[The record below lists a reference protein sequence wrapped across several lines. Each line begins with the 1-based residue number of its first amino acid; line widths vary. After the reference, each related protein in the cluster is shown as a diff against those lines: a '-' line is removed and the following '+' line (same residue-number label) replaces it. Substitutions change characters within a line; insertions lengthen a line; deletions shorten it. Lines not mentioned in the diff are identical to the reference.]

1 MLDSSPQLP
10 AELVN
15 IIILDF
21 WYSEHSS
28 EDRIIFMTACPLLS
42 RIWKDV
48 FGSIISQDIHV
59 PNEGYLLYLSSIIR
73 NNNSLIYRSHLP
85 HSLRTITCDVDLV
98 DTTRD
103 TEPYTILSNLPNFI
117 GFRECFPNLTKITLE
132 IKYRVRGRCFR
143 FILSQQQLIQ
153 TRITIALDQ
162 ATTQFT
168 VLPVDWEIIAY
179 KPSHPDPDR
188 NWEMFLEDVTRCM
201 APGAL
206 SCFKKISF
214 QNMLSQSTYLNG
226 VRRFS
231 GHCIHTEWEGDVRG
245 INRRF
250 VKAAQLQRSFSENN
264 FFFLWTGSL
273 ILVEGCGYALQRC
286 SNGGATTL
294 TLGIFGPNRR
304 IGTLLL
310 WTNKLEE
317 VSESASFMLLPILVG
332 KAMAPVSYK
341 GNSLKTHNLTN
352 EICDEDTSHCE
363 C

>member
-1 MLDSSPQLP
+1 MLDPSPQLP

-73 NNNSLIYRSHLP
+73 NNNSLIYRFHLP

-103 TEPYTILSNLPNFI
+103 AAQEPYTILSNLPNFI
-117 GFRECFPNLTKITLE
+117 GFRKCFPNLTKVTLE

-143 FILSQQQLIQ
+143 FILSQQQIIQ
-153 TRITIALDQ
+153 TRISIALDQ
-162 ATTQFT
+162 ATTQFS

-179 KPSHPDPDR
+179 KPCHPDPDR

-206 SCFKKISF
+206 SCFREISF
-214 QNMLSQSTYLNG
+214 QDMLSQSTYVNG
-226 VRRFS
+226 IRRFS
-231 GHCIHTEWEGDVRG
+231 GHYNHTEWEGDVRG

-250 VKAAQLQRSFSENN
+250 VKAAQVQRSFSENN
-264 FFFLWTGSL
+264 SFFLCTGSL
-273 ILVEGCGYALQRC
+273 ILVEGCGHAFQRC
-286 SNGGATTL
+286 SNGGATTN
-294 TLGIFGPNRR
+294 TLRIFGLNRR
-304 IGTLLL
+304 IGTLLP
-310 WTNKLEE
+310 WTSKLEE
-317 VSESASFMLLPILVG
+317 VSESATFMLLPILAG
-332 KAMAPVSYK
+332 SN
-341 GNSLKTHNLTN
+341 GSCQL
-352 EICDEDTSHCE
+352 
-363 C
+363 